1 MERELL
7 MTTAMQSRIIP
18 HEFTESKALAE
29 ALAGRVASLLQ
40 QGIAARGEALIA
52 VSGGNTPVRF
62 FEALSTE
69 KLDWSKVIVTLV
81 DDRFVVPE
89 SERSNEGLA
98 YRHLLK
104 NEAAKASFIPLYSP
118 ADSIQEAAG
127 IANDRIATLALPFD
141 VVVLG
146 MGNDGHT
153 ASFFPGGDRLAEA
166 TRTDTRRLISTM
178 SAEGAGE
185 DRLTLTLPPVIN
197 ARALFLHMEGSAK
210 RSVFAEALKDGPAE
224 DLPIRYVLHSAP
236 NPIQLYWAP

>member
-1 MERELL
+1 
-7 MTTAMQSRIIP
+7 MTTTTHSRIVP
-18 HEFTESKALAE
+18 HEFTESEALAE
-29 ALAGRVASLLQ
+29 ALAARLAGLLQ
-40 QGIAARGEALIA
+40 KGIAERGEALLA

-62 FEALSTE
+62 FEALSKE
-69 KLDWSKVIVTLV
+69 KLDWDKVIVTLV

-98 YRHLLK
+98 YRRLLK
-104 NEAAKASFIPLYSP
+104 NEAAKAQFIPLYSP

-127 IANDRIATLALPFD
+127 IANDRMAALPLPFD

-166 TRTDTRRLISTM
+166 TRTDTTRLVSTM

-185 DRLTLTLPPVIN
+185 DRLTLTLPPIIN
-197 ARALFLHMEGSAK
+197 ARALFLHMEGNAK
-210 RSVFAEALKDGPAE
+210 RAIFTEALNDGPAD
-224 DLPIRYVLHSAP
+224 DLPIRYVLRSAP
-236 NPIQLYWAP
+236 SPIQLYWAP